1 MIPVGETR
9 LCQIFQKPTTASL
22 PGSKTWGM
30 ELRGQSFWGFI
41 SRLFTEWL
49 GGGISRRPMHT
60 TSRCKCFCK
69 SLNPLGSKSIERW
82 EPGVGQPPFRAWL
95 TTIARN
101 AITKALIRR
110 PHDQATGTTSV
121 AELLAAQPE
130 PEATASEFLAEARR
144 EIIRWA
150 TEQIRAEFSD
160 EIWKLFQWTAI
171 DGVSIAQVAES
182 SGRSVGSIYSAAALG
197 QLNLVAFVDNLLP
210 NSQLE
215 VLSPDEFRA

>member
-1 MIPVGETR
+1 MSDFPETNHSLIARVQDLGDGASWAEFLGIYQPVVYR
-9 LCQIFQKPTTASL
+9 MA
-22 PGSKTWGM
+22 
-30 ELRGQSFWGFI
+30 
-41 SRLFTEWL
+41 
-49 GGGISRRPMHT
+49 RRRHLQEADAHDVAQQVFL
-60 TSRCKCFCK
+60 SIA
-69 SLNPLGSKSIERW
+69 KSIERW

-171 DGVSIAQVAES
+171 DGVSIAHVAES
-182 SGRSVGSIYSAAALG
+182 SGRSVGSIY
-197 QLNLVAFVDNLLP
+197 VARFRVVTRLKEKIQEV
-210 NSQLE
+210 SQHWDLQE
-215 VLSPDEFRA
+215 ERS

>member
-1 MIPVGETR
+1 MSDFPETNH
-9 LCQIFQKPTTASL
+9 SL
-22 PGSKTWGM
+22 IA
-30 ELRGQSFWGFI
+30 RGQD
-41 SRLFTEWL
+41 L
-49 GGGISRRPMHT
+49 GDGASWAEFLGIYQPVVYRMARRRHLQEADAHDVAQQVFL
-60 TSRCKCFCK
+60 SIA
-69 SLNPLGSKSIERW
+69 KSIERW

-171 DGVSIAQVAES
+171 EGVSIAQVAES
-182 SGRSVGSIYSAAALG
+182 SGRSVGSIY
-197 QLNLVAFVDNLLP
+197 VARFRVVTRLKEKIQEV
-210 NSQLE
+210 SQHWDLQE
-215 VLSPDEFRA
+215 ERS